1 MSEYLIK
8 NGHFFDP
15 VQGIKGV
22 TMINYEVANH
32 FLANPMAIGLDATR

>member
-8 NGHFFDP
+8 NGHVFDP

-32 FLANPMAIGLDATR
+32 FLPNPKAIGVDATR